1 MSTAGNRD
9 SRHDAG
15 EAALC
20 RLTDLPQGSRG
31 LLQDETGR
39 WRLLVVRRGDELHA
53 YRNRCP
59 HTGAPL
65 EWRPHDFLD
74 REGRH
79 ILCSLHGA
87 LFRIEDGLC
96 LAGPCRGQSLE
107 RVGLELHEDGAVL
120 LKERG

>member
-1 MSTAGNRD
+1 MSTTA
-9 SRHDAG
+9 SRN
-15 EAALC
+15 AAQVLC
-20 RLTDLPQGSRG
+20 RLADLPQGSRG

-39 WRLLVVRRGDELHA
+39 HRLLLVRRGDELHA

-74 REGRH
+74 RERRH
-79 ILCSLHGA
+79 IQCSLHGA

-107 RVGLELHEDGAVL
+107 RVALELRGDGAVL